1 MRPIRLAA
9 LAFLAAAALP
19 APALAQSQ
27 DQFGNIV
34 PPSLNYDNPAMRDL
48 YANGS
53 FTRLARLQQVC
64 QGQSLKDR
72 KTCNRAW
79 AEINAAYAQLQTRK
93 ARTR

>member
-1 MRPIRLAA
+1 MRPTRFAA

-34 PPSLNYDNPAMRDL
+34 PPFLNYDNPAIRGL

-53 FTRLARLQQVC
+53 RTQLARLQQVC

-79 AEINAAYAQLQTRK
+79 AEINAAYAQLQARK
-93 ARTR
+93 TPAR